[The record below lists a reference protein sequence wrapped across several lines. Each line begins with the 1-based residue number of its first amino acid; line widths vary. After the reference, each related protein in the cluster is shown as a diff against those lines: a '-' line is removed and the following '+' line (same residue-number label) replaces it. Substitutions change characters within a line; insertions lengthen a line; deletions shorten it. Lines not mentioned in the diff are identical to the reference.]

1 MPWQGQKDNM
11 IDRFD
16 GRAHLDM
23 IPEYISTSDNYNIS
37 SSEKSKEK
45 REQRALNYERYRILV
60 QNDFLKI
67 PEERFLRTIELEEQF
82 GGKTYQA
89 TKAKEDKKKI
99 KKEGKI
105 GAAIGFN
112 YDQDDIQG
120 QDFGNGSF
128 SKNGEP
134 FHSLSILDREA
145 SFFLNIA
152 LI

>member
-1 MPWQGQKDNM
+1 MG
-11 IDRFD
+11 
-16 GRAHLDM
+16 
-23 IPEYISTSDNYNIS
+23 
-37 SSEKSKEK
+37 EK

-82 GGKTYQA
+82 GGKTYQG

-112 YDQDDIQG
+112 YDQDDMQG
-120 QDFGNGSF
+120 QEFGNGSF
-128 SKNGEP
+128 TKNGEP
-134 FHSLSILDREA
+134 IHSLSMIDRETNNVGFESENINSVA
-145 SFFLNIA
+145 EDSDLDLDLTVDIMALNPEQRTEINSKGKTYG
-152 LI
+152 LG